1 MRSVLKWVFLLTP
14 TLAYILFFQLL
25 FPPKFAEYKDFY
37 IADEISIEK
46 EKEGT
51 TLDIFAEYTTEKGE
65 SVVEVVKA
73 GKVKIYLS
81 GNININGKTMESD
94 KLVVNSKSNNYIL
107 ISKNKSILEEHAS
120 DPDYYRIK
128 EINEEATTNKV
139 AIGVGTIIGVLFVL
153 LIVRARLPKNIK
165 ITISL
170 SVLTVFLFLLQS
182 IISDILWVVISA
194 DIGWMIF
201 LILDKEKEED

>member
-1 MRSVLKWVFLLTP
+1 MRSTLKWVFLFTP
-14 TLAYILFFQLL
+14 TIVYILFFQLL

-46 EKEGT
+46 ENEGT
-51 TLDIFAEYTTEKGE
+51 RLDVFAEYTTENGE

-73 GKVKIYLS
+73 GKVKIYLH
-81 GNININGKTMESD
+81 GNININGKIMVADE
-94 KLVVNSKSNNYIL
+94 LVVNSKSNNYIL

-120 DPDYYRIK
+120 NPDYYKIK
-128 EINEEATTNKV
+128 EINEESTTNKV
-139 AIGVGTIIGVLFVL
+139 GITAGTIIGILFVL
-153 LIVRARLPKNIK
+153 LIVKAKLPKNVK

-170 SVLTVFLFLLQS
+170 SVLTVFLFLLQA

-201 LILDKEKEED
+201 LILDKEKKED